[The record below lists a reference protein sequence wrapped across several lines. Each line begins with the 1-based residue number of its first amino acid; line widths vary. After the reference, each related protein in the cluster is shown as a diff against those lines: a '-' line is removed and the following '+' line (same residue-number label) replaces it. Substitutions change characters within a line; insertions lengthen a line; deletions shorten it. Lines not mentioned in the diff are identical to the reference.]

1 MVARGKLIHDA
12 IPARLKLRKFDI
24 FGWLKLKLL
33 QYNISSCLY
42 MLDTWERLL
51 FNFFFLVMLM
61 LSIFLFVT
69 YLSTASTTFLSGNPK
84 FEIPSYIL
92 AHFLYSCWS
101 NCYFLSR
108 SAYSTLLSATS
119 VLMHGN
125 DNVGIFLEC
134 QVKNTNILLSA
145 IVMEIIHSSATST
158 AAFKLSISDVFNES
172 LIISSTKHD

>member
-61 LSIFLFVT
+61 LSVFLFVT
-69 YLSTASTTFLSGNPK
+69 YLSTASTTFLSGN
-84 FEIPSYIL
+84 L
-92 AHFLYSCWS
+92 AFVIFCHAFKSLFTAVGATATFC
-101 NCYFLSR
+101 LV
-108 SAYSTLLSATS
+108 LL
-119 VLMHGN
+119 
-125 DNVGIFLEC
+125 
-134 QVKNTNILLSA
+134 ILLCCPL
-145 IVMEIIHSSATST
+145 HQ
-158 AAFKLSISDVFNES
+158 F
-172 LIISSTKHD
+172 

>member
-1 MVARGKLIHDA
+1 MIHVAPRSLGKLLKDFCLLYVCSFSLSAMVARGKLIHDA
-12 IPARLKLRKFDI
+12 IPARLKLRKFDV

-84 FEIPSYIL
+84 CSFPLHIL
-92 AHFLYSCWS
+92 TYFVRSRWS
-101 NCYFLSR
+101 NCYFLPR
-108 SAYSTLLSATS
+108 SAHSTLLSATPI
-119 VLMHGN
+119 LMCG
-125 DNVGIFLEC
+125 
-134 QVKNTNILLSA
+134 SY
-145 IVMEIIHSSATST
+145 
-158 AAFKLSISDVFNES
+158 
-172 LIISSTKHD
+172 